1 MSGFLNSLIP
11 TIILLGGLIFIHELG
26 HFWAAKLVD
35 IEVKRFSIGLGPV
48 IWSRTWG
55 ETEYALSA
63 IPLGGYVKMGGMA
76 DEVMDRVEGGSEP
89 PGGDGDDPPDGVEAE
104 PAVPREPGPRD
115 FDGKPLWARAFVI
128 SAGVAMNFIFAFVAY
143 VAIAGLWGVGYPAT
157 SRVGV
162 VSAEL
167 LPPGTE
173 AVAGIPNGA
182 SIERFGDL
190 PIGNYIDLRDAIM
203 ETPAGPVVISLSGP
217 ESSLTVN
224 LPADPLERG
233 RFFAAIQPFIAPI
246 IGQLESGG
254 PAERGGLETGDEII
268 SFNGMELSS
277 WVDFV
282 AAVEP
287 RGGQRVEIGVIR
299 DGTTLVRAVELESE
313 DKRAPSGE
321 MREGI
326 GHFGVFSEPGETVND
341 RLSLGAAIEAGWLMT
356 VNSTLLILTFLR
368 DLFTGQ
374 TSPRDVGS
382 IVTIG
387 SFSGQAAEQGIEV
400 FLGFMAIFSINLA
413 VLNLLPIPV
422 LDGGHLVFLAIE
434 GIRGKA
440 LSLEQRL
447 RWSNVGLVVLM
458 FIMVWALGND
468 FLRVFGF

>member
-167 LPPGTE
+167 LPWIAGCCGPTLVFSRPCRTRVFVNTNGRSSTSSSTWLTATATLGTAFNLMISRSSTRITCPGRSR
-173 AVAGIPNGA
+173 GSCPPA
-182 SIERFGDL
+182 SRSS
-190 PIGNYIDLRDAIM
+190 R
-203 ETPAGPVVISLSGP
+203 SWSQRSKR
-217 ESSLTVN
+217 SSL
-224 LPADPLERG
+224 
-233 RFFAAIQPFIAPI
+233 
-246 IGQLESGG
+246 
-254 PAERGGLETGDEII
+254 
-268 SFNGMELSS
+268 M
-277 WVDFV
+277 
-282 AAVEP
+282 
-287 RGGQRVEIGVIR
+287 
-299 DGTTLVRAVELESE
+299 
-313 DKRAPSGE
+313 
-321 MREGI
+321 
-326 GHFGVFSEPGETVND
+326 
-341 RLSLGAAIEAGWLMT
+341 
-356 VNSTLLILTFLR
+356 
-368 DLFTGQ
+368 
-374 TSPRDVGS
+374 
-382 IVTIG
+382 
-387 SFSGQAAEQGIEV
+387 
-400 FLGFMAIFSINLA
+400 
-413 VLNLLPIPV
+413 
-422 LDGGHLVFLAIE
+422 
-434 GIRGKA
+434 
-440 LSLEQRL
+440 
-447 RWSNVGLVVLM
+447 
-458 FIMVWALGND
+458 
-468 FLRVFGF
+468 